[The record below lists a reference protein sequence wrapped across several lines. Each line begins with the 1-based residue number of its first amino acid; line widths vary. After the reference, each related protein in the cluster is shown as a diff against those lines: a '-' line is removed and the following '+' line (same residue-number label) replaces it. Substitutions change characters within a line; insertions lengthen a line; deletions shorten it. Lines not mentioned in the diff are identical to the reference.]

1 MARTARA
8 AVGGVCYHVLNRG
21 NDRKTIFHRS
31 DDFDEF
37 LRLVVLARARHSVEV
52 FAYCLMPN
60 HFHFV
65 VRPCDD
71 QALARWTHWL
81 LSTHAAAH
89 RRSYGTSG
97 HLWQDRFKAFPIED
111 DGHLLTVVRY
121 VERNALRA
129 NLVARAEDWRWGS
142 LYARFA
148 ARSGNLLDRLP
159 CDLPPDWCALVNA
172 VESDAELRELRACV
186 ANERPFAADEWV
198 LRTEA
203 AHGARLS
210 LRPRGRPKKAAHDCS
225 STRPRDEGSLF
236 D

>member
-1 MARTARA
+1 
-8 AVGGVCYHVLNRG
+8 
-21 NDRKTIFHRS
+21 
-31 DDFDEF
+31 
-37 LRLVVLARARHSVEV
+37 
-52 FAYCLMPN
+52 MPN

-65 VRPCDD
+65 LRPADG

-129 NLVARAEDWRWGS
+129 NLVAHAEDWRWGS
-142 LYARFA
+142 LHERAA
-148 ARSGNLLDRLP
+148 ARPGKLLDPLP
-159 CDLPPDWCALVNA
+159 CDLPPDWRALVNA
-172 VESDAELRELRACV
+172 VESERDLRELRACV
-186 ANERPFAADEWV
+186 ANDRPFATDQWIR
-198 LRTEA
+198 RTEA

-210 LRPRGRPKKAAHDCS
+210 VRPRGRPRKAAGDGS
-225 STRPRDEGSLF
+225 ASGPRNEGALL